1 MKGIPFD
8 RIHLAVFVAG
18 MAAASAFFAFD
29 KWIPDANANANQ
41 YSCIRS
47 NLKAG
52 GMTGN
57 IPEPE
62 FTITYD
68 VPDCY
73 DKAGYT
79 IEKLYMYGDQV
90 AVHYVKKAK

>member
-1 MKGIPFD
+1 MNRMKFD

-18 MAAASAFFAFD
+18 VAVASVIFAFD
-29 KWIPDANANANQ
+29 KWIPDANANQ

-47 NLKAG
+47 DLKAH

-57 IPEPE
+57 IPDPE

-73 DKAGYT
+73 EKSGYT
-79 IEKLYMYGDQV
+79 IQKVYVYRDQV
-90 AVHYVKKAK
+90 AVQYVKKAK